1 MREQTGKIIPLLQ
14 EYTFNKNMKE
24 KIVSSMDKIANS
36 VDNLNEATN
45 ILKTAVNTKAELR
58 EEQIKRNLLVKLFFS
73 FDTYVTIFFL
83 HVLPRVPQLEL

>member
-1 MREQTGKIIPLLQ
+1 
-14 EYTFNKNMKE
+14 MKG

-58 EEQIKRNLLVKLFFS
+58 EEQIKLLRKFNS
-73 FDTYVTIFFL
+73 
-83 HVLPRVPQLEL
+83 